1 MNGLLDFAKSPMG
14 QGLLAA
20 GFAGLAGANRNT
32 PINNIGRAGLA
43 GITGYSAAS
52 ALDEQR
58 QKREQAEKVKAAI
71 PTLYT
76 QGPDGSMKFDTMAA
90 LKLGIGPK
98 DVIAYGDAMNAGRA
112 KVARTQEIEGPD
124 GGKQVVQLDDYGQ
137 QVGSGLNGY
146 IAPQLVDTGDM
157 KQFVKPS
164 AGQSFNVG
172 MSPSERDASRRGWA
186 NVQVKQ
192 DANDVLR
199 ETNDVNKTATR
210 SHVFTASNGATYLI
224 DKGTNQV
231 RPLTAPDGS
240 PLTAE
245 GGASRLTEG
254 EGKASLY
261 LSSMRD
267 ASNAL
272 DEIGDTVSPVAVAA
286 TDTPLLNW
294 AAGGTAQR
302 AAQSQRQWSEAY
314 LRAKTGAAATADE
327 VANNIKTFFP
337 VVGDSPEVIAR
348 KTAARAQAE
357 RDMEIPAGRGAEMA
371 APRGGRGQQ
380 NSPSAAAPQV
390 GAVVDGYRFKGGNPG
405 DPSNWEMQ

>member
-43 GITGYSAAS
+43 GLTGYSAAS

-146 IAPQLVDTGDM
+146 VAPQLVDTGDM

-164 AGQSFNVG
+164 AGQAFQVG
-172 MSPSERDASRRGWA
+172 MSPSERDASQRGWA
-186 NVQVKQ
+186 GVGIRSEQNDIAR
-192 DANDVLR
+192 DANAIMRDLNIQEKGLKIEELQGKREERNRSKEAQQASIAAQLGVIDKALQHPGREAATGLSGVLDPRNYVPGTTPRDFQVVLDQIGGTAFLQAFESLKGGGQITEVEGKKATDAMARLNRAQSDEEFQRSLMDLR
-199 ETNDVNKTATR
+199 EVMQKAKAR
-210 SHVFTASNGATYLI
+210 LGGGQAPQQQMQQQSQRAV
-224 DKGTNQV
+224 V
-231 RPLTAPDGS
+231 RTG
-240 PLTAE
+240 
-245 GGASRLTEG
+245 
-254 EGKASLY
+254 
-261 LSSMRD
+261 RD
-267 ASNAL
+267 ASGRKVVQYSDGSL
-272 DEIGDTVSPVAVAA
+272 EYGD
-286 TDTPLLNW
+286 
-294 AAGGTAQR
+294 
-302 AAQSQRQWSEAY
+302 
-314 LRAKTGAAATADE
+314 
-327 VANNIKTFFP
+327 
-337 VVGDSPEVIAR
+337 
-348 KTAARAQAE
+348 
-357 RDMEIPAGRGAEMA
+357 
-371 APRGGRGQQ
+371 
-380 NSPSAAAPQV
+380 
-390 GAVVDGYRFKGGNPG
+390 
-405 DPSNWEMQ
+405 